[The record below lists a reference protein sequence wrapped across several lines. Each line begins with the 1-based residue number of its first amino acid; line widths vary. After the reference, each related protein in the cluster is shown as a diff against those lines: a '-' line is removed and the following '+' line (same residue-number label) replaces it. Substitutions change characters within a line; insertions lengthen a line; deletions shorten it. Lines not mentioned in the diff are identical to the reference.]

1 MNTYW
6 KEIQHN
12 WLIQLVTKFVIFFII
27 ASLAAIAWKWNHL
40 PPLVPLWYSRPW
52 GTDQLA
58 KPYWLFILPLG
69 GLLIYF
75 MNLLIAMYVT
85 TEYLIFTQI
94 LFISSFIVNVLSFI
108 TLITILF
115 IIT

>member
-1 MNTYW
+1 MNTFW
-6 KEIQHN
+6 KEIQNN
-12 WLIQLVTKFVIFFII
+12 WLIQLVTKFVAFFLI

-40 PPLVPLWYSRPW
+40 PPLIPLWYSRPW
-52 GTDQLA
+52 GIDQLA
-58 KPYWLFILPLG
+58 KPFWLFILPLG

-75 MNLLIAMYVT
+75 MNLFIVMYVT
-85 TEYLIFTQI
+85 AEYLIFTQV
-94 LFISSFIVNVLSFI
+94 LFISSFIVNLLSFI